1 MLQLDI
7 SPRQT
12 GKTTRM
18 INDMVDYLWTHDEG
32 YIGLVSPN
40 NSTSVFIMTRVG
52 YEFGL
57 KYKRSGRFTNPHEI
71 DLLLA
76 RCVLPRIK
84 IITLNENLR
93 GFNYRK
99 IYIDEYSYVNNSLLC
114 DIMIHNSLADYYITG
129 HEYHHNSEIHFRLLR
144 DDSLPDN
151 YFDKLT
157 PKPFDL
163 QKLKFI

>member
-12 GKTTRM
+12 GKTLRM
-18 INDMVDYLWTHDEG
+18 IQDMIDYLWEFEDKT
-32 YIGLVSPN
+32 IAVVSPC
-40 NSTSVFIMTRVG
+40 SMTSNFITEMVICG
-52 YEFGL
+52 FGER
-57 KYKRSGRFTNPHEI
+57 YKRSGRFITDSEVGI
-71 DLLLA
+71 MLDRLIK
-76 RCVLPRIK
+76 PRIK
-84 IITLNENLR
+84 KVTLHENLR
-93 GFNYRK
+93 GWGYNK
-99 IYIDEYSYVNNSLLC
+99 IYVDEYSYVSNSLLC
-114 DIMIHNSLADYYITG
+114 DMIIHNSLADFYING
-129 HEYHHNSEIHFRLLR
+129 VDYHQNSEMHLRLLR